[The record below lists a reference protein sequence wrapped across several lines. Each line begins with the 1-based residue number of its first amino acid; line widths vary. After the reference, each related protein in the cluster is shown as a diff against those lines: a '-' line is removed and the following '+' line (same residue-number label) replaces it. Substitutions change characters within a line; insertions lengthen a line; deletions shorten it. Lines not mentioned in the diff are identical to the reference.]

1 MRPIFTIVLEKAYL
15 LYDRSDLYSFLMQ
28 IYILGGIFWYSSS
41 TSCDRYST
49 LMRCLHRCYISL
61 SLFSSWYKRSFSVSR
76 CNIIPFV
83 DATFLVNN
91 ETSCDLSGDCVR
103 EDGSITLSHGHSD
116 PHSGRLVA
124 YTWTALD
131 DEALFEGKTQT
142 FPSLEYQL
150 LFARTAG
157 SDIRSGDL
165 RDEWEASTSD

>member
-1 MRPIFTIVLEKAYL
+1 MTGQTCIPSLCKFTSSVAYFDIVVAQVVT
-15 LYDRSDLYSFLMQ
+15 DTQR
-28 IYILGGIFWYSSS
+28 W
-41 TSCDRYST
+41 CDVYT
-49 LMRCLHRCYISL
+49 AATFL